1 MKRSYGYDA
10 YRGRSGIRTF
20 LKVVVIVLVLALVG
34 LGVWLLFL
42 TEKYSTYSDQGMK
55 LELPW
60 SQSTPSTSPTA
71 APSAPP
77 LVVVSQAPPS
87 PEPAQALTVRK
98 LTAADLRGA
107 DTAERL
113 KALGANAALVDMK
126 TVDGALGYV
135 SSLPEMDTLQASSA
149 DGGVNEAIARLNAAE
164 GLHTV
169 ARVACFRDNS
179 APRRRNSI
187 ALRTAS
193 GNWFDAGSNRW
204 LNIGNPEARA
214 YLVGVCGEL
223 AALGFDELLLDY
235 ACYPTDGRTNS
246 IKAGETYDPQE
257 LDKAVEAFYQEV
269 AQVLADYP
277 DVKLSIVADPSL
289 LTGENP
295 VSGQTGE
302 LLDQYADRVWYLPVE
317 GVDAA
322 QALGIS
328 QEKLVAMTASASQT
342 GELPLI
348 AETK

>member
-1 MKRSYGYDA
+1 MKRSYGYDS
-10 YRGRSGIRTF
+10 YRGRSGARTF
-20 LKVVVIVLVLALVG
+20 LKIVVIVLVLALVG

-42 TEKYSTYSDQGMK
+42 TERYSTYSDQGMK

-60 SQSTPSTSPTA
+60 NQSTPSAPPTA
-71 APSAPP
+71 AASAPP

-98 LTAADLRGA
+98 LTAADLHSA

-113 KALGANAALVDMK
+113 KTLGANAALVDMK
-126 TVDGALGYV
+126 TIDGALGYV
-135 SSLPEMDTLQASSA
+135 SSLPEMATLNSSA
-149 DGGVNEAIARLNAAE
+149 ADDGVNEAIARLNAAE
-164 GLHTV
+164 ELHTI

-193 GNWFDAGSNRW
+193 GNWFDAESNRW

-223 AALGFDELLLDY
+223 AALGFDEILLDY
-235 ACYPTDGRTNS
+235 ACYPTNGRTTS
-246 IKAGETYDPQE
+246 IKVGETYDPQG

-269 AQVLADYP
+269 AQALADYP

-302 LLDQYADRVWYLPVE
+302 LLDRYADRVWYAPAE

-328 QEKLVAMTASASQT
+328 QEKLAPMTDPASQT

-348 AETK
+348 TETK